1 MISPFVRFTYRLNQG
16 EGFEIST
23 RGSPFMVANLHIESD
38 HDTQDGAVESPPS
51 RSVEQEVAAGR
62 TASTPVA
69 MIGGVVVVIVA
80 LFAIVLAL
88 VVLAY
93 ALS

>member
-1 MISPFVRFTYRLNQG
+1 
-16 EGFEIST
+16 
-23 RGSPFMVANLHIESD
+23 MVASRHLDSD
-38 HDTQDGAVESPPS
+38 HDQDGAVESLPN

-62 TASTPVA
+62 AASTPVA
-69 MIGGVVVVIVA
+69 MIGGIAVVIGA
-80 LFAIVLAL
+80 LFAIVLSL

>member
-1 MISPFVRFTYRLNQG
+1 M
-16 EGFEIST
+16 
-23 RGSPFMVANLHIESD
+23 ANLRTDLDRATE
-38 HDTQDGAVESPPS
+38 DGAVESPPS

-69 MIGGVVVVIVA
+69 MIGVVVVVIGV
-80 LFAIVLAL
+80 LFAVVLAL
-88 VVLAY
+88 VVLAN

>member
-1 MISPFVRFTYRLNQG
+1 VM
-16 EGFEIST
+16 
-23 RGSPFMVANLHIESD
+23 ANLHIDSD
-38 HDTQDGAVESPPS
+38 HDSKDGAVESPPN

-69 MIGGVVVVIVA
+69 MIGSVVVAIGA

-93 ALS
+93 VLS

>member
-1 MISPFVRFTYRLNQG
+1 MGNP
-16 EGFEIST
+16 
-23 RGSPFMVANLHIESD
+23 HDDSD
-38 HDTQDGAVESPPS
+38 HSRDGAVESPPN

-62 TASTPVA
+62 AASTPVA
-69 MIGGVVVVIVA
+69 MIGSVVVVIGV

-88 VVLAY
+88 VILAY